1 MNLQR
6 ELLEKEYLIWG
17 KLQDDDLVTSQHSFA
32 KGTYLWL
39 AYFTKGKAIRN

>member
-32 KGTYLWL
+32 KGLICGL
-39 AYFTKGKAIRN
+39 PISLKAKL